1 MEEIGSGYKTTVKF
15 TPRDDNA
22 AIVLIAE
29 LDGDNL
35 GSLYLLKKEYVEDH
49 RARFPQGD
57 FRLSR
62 AAIAGFPAL
71 KLDFQIGQ
79 AVKEEAYIFFFDG
92 VRFDLIYSGRSD
104 DDFTRHYKEA
114 FSSLSTVEPKRRALR

>member
-1 MEEIGSGYKTTVKF
+1 MKVRLAVLAGLLGAGFFFFLPLARGTALYQDKNGFFSFVPPEGWKMEEIGSGYKTTVKF

-71 KLDFQIGQ
+71 
-79 AVKEEAYIFFFDG
+79 
-92 VRFDLIYSGRSD
+92 S
-104 DDFTRHYKEA
+104 
-114 FSSLSTVEPKRRALR
+114 